1 MAVITMATAH
11 SKVTMAP
18 TAITEITAHIIMAVT
33 AVRAS
38 IIAIIIAAI
47 NFKRD
52 LTESVNGHFASTPI
66 D

>member
-1 MAVITMATAH
+1 
-11 SKVTMAP
+11 
-18 TAITEITAHIIMAVT
+18 MAVT

-38 IIAIIIAAI
+38 IVTIIIAAI

-52 LTESVNGHFASTPI
+52 LTENVNGHFASTRI